1 MSELKRLVQAT
12 RNSIAGLGF
21 AIRDEQAFRSQL
33 IVLAVLI
40 PAAIWLASTTLEL
53 LALLAS
59 ALLVLITELL
69 NTAVEAVVDR
79 ASPDIHP
86 LAKKAKDCGSAAVF
100 VAMMLTLLVW
110 GLLLWDRFAAS
121 WGGNQSPT

>member
-12 RNSIAGLGF
+12 RNSMAGLGF

-40 PAAIWLASTTLEL
+40 PAAIWLASSTLEL

-110 GLLLWDRFAAS
+110 GLLLWDKFAGPLWVS
-121 WGGNQSPT
+121 YSPT

>member
-12 RNSIAGLGF
+12 RNSVAGLGF

-33 IVLAVLI
+33 IVLAALI
-40 PAAIWLASTTLEL
+40 PAAIWLASSTLEL

-110 GLLLWDRFAAS
+110 GLLLWDKFAR
-121 WGGNQSPT
+121 P